1 MADYGLSTLGIRVY
15 AAESPD
21 GTKIT
26 TASAYRELTR
36 VNSVGEITVEANN
49 IDVSSLIDRVTRY
62 VQGRS
67 DVSDTL
73 AITIN
78 LTNDTYAEWAVL
90 AGKKICVL
98 IDIPRLDNQVFIIVT
113 VPAKIP
119 LPALE
124 QNTLLTVAINC
135 TTNNFIG
142 YDEKVEG
149 VRGADT
155 ITLNKT
161 TASVVEGGTVVLIA
175 KTEPELEDVV
185 WTSSGDSI
193 ATVSNGV
200 VTGVSDGTA
209 TITATS
215 GSATAT
221 ASITV
226 TAV

>member
-175 KTEPELEDVV
+175 KTDPELEDVV
-185 WTSSGDSI
+185 WTSSSDSI